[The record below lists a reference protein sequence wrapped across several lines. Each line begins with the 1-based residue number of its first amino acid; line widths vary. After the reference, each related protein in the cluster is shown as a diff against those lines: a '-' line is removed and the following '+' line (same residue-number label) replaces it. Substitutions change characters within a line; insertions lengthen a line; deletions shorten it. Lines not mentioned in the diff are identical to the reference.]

1 MKAYEVQESSSDYS
15 GIVEVER
22 DRPEPAADEALV
34 EIRAASLN
42 YRDLSIAN
50 SDLTY
55 PGAELPVIPLSDGAG
70 EVTAVGED
78 VQRLSEGDR
87 VATPFAPD
95 WVDGPVAPEKIGRT
109 TGGNSDGALAE
120 YVTFPADSLA
130 VLPDTLSYEQGATLS
145 CAGLTAWRELH
156 EEVDLTADDT
166 VLVLGTGGVSM
177 FALQFATMRGA
188 DVFVTSSSDEKLE
201 RARELGATWTLNYEE
216 TPEWGEAV
224 REETGGVDH
233 VIEVGGPGTLERS
246 VEAADFDGHVHL
258 IGVLSG
264 QDGQVHPGPIL
275 VKGLTVKGS
284 MGVGSRAMFDR
295 MNSAIEAAAIEPV
308 IDRTFGFEPEDIREA
323 YRYVEDGSHQGKVV
337 ISLE

>member
-34 EIRAASLN
+34 EIKATSLN
-42 YRDLSIAN
+42 YRDISIAKE
-50 SDLTY
+50 DLTY
-55 PGAELPVIPLSDGAG
+55 PGTELPVVPLSDGAG

-95 WVDGPVAPEKIGRT
+95 WVDGPVAPEKIART
-109 TGGNSDGALAE
+109 TGGNVNGALAE

-130 VLPDTLSYEQGATLS
+130 VLPDNLSYEQGATLS

-156 EEVDLTADDT
+156 EEVNLTAGET

-177 FALQFATMRGA
+177 FALQFATMQGA

-233 VIEVGGPGTLERS
+233 VVEVGGPGTLERS
-246 VEAADFDGHVHL
+246 LEAADFDGHVHL

-264 QDGQVHPGPIL
+264 QEGQAHPSQIL
-275 VKGLTVKGS
+275 LKGLTVKGS

-295 MNSAIEAAAIEPV
+295 MNSAIEAADLEPV
-308 IDRTFGFEPEDIREA
+308 VDRTFGFEVEDVREA
-323 YRYVEDGSHQGKVV
+323 YRYVEEGKHQGKVV
-337 ISLE
+337 ISIE